1 MMLIHQIDIED
12 AIRKDVEAV
21 GKSNGYEIST
31 CAPPLSA
38 DFGTHL
44 PFAYFMQT
52 GGIRKDLVIDNLN
65 VTIDVYDKTWA
76 AVRESAS
83 VVEAIIASFPYTTET
98 SIQYYSAEISAS
110 PYPFID
116 PDHPTI
122 PRMRFVV
129 SVTVKGY
136 PSSNAK
142 MEV

>member
-1 MMLIHQIDIED
+1 MIIKQVDIED
-12 AIRKDVEAV
+12 AIRKDVESV
-21 GKSNGYEIST
+21 GKANGYTIAT

-38 DFGTHL
+38 DFGKHL

-52 GGIRKDLVIDNLN
+52 GGSRKDLVIDNLN
-65 VTIDVYDKTWA
+65 ITIDVYDKTWA

-83 VVEAIIASFPYTTET
+83 VVEAIIASFPYTADT
-98 SIQYYSAEISAS
+98 SIQYHAVDIAAS

-122 PRMRFVV
+122 PRMRFTV

-136 PSSNAK
+136 PSSNAT